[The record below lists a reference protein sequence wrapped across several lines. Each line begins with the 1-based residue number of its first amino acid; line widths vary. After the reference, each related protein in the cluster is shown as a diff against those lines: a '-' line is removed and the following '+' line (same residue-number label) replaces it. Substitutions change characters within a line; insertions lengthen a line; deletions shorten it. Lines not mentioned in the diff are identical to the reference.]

1 VKNLTKQQSIGL
13 NPEISSWRT
22 NQSED
27 PKLTKSLKEKGQLH
41 NMVARRLPDGKI
53 DVFIGSRRYRHLLK
67 LGVKP
72 EDMKIDVREGVSDL
86 DAALMAFAENNERKD
101 MTAIEEGR
109 AFRTMNKLGMPIQMI
124 AVKNNLSDNYVR
136 ERLDLLKLPAKI
148 QERMENGEIDLGYGK
163 VINRLSQYGE
173 HAQIELAKAII
184 AGKAGY
190 YGGIRSLDD
199 ANDWVD
205 NYINKIKYM
214 QHLAEKYG
222 PCPQCGCKEITGD
235 RYPEDM
241 LICTKCGYRWNRN
254 TKEPYALTEL
264 RKDAEKLGLKI
275 QVGDGTAVIT
285 PQDIGATIQRVN
297 REMETKNREGKR
309 QTLRSVHT
317 LAEILAPLITPEN
330 INIIRV
336 EGETIEIRLIQESQ
350 MHFSARRHN
359 YDSGEKSRIN
369 LLHIYN
375 EEPAINIARVEQYL
389 KTLKF
394 PEN

>member
-1 VKNLTKQQSIGL
+1 
-13 NPEISSWRT
+13 
-22 NQSED
+22 
-27 PKLTKSLKEKGQLH
+27 
-41 NMVARRLPDGKI
+41 M
-53 DVFIGSRRYRHLLK
+53 
-67 LGVKP
+67 
-72 EDMKIDVREGVSDL
+72 REGVSDL

-109 AFRTMNKLGMPIQMI
+109 AFRTMNKLGMTIQMI

-148 QERMENGEIDLGYGK
+148 QERMENGEIDLSYGK

-184 AGKAGY
+184 AGKEGY

-214 QHLAEKYG
+214 QELAEKYG
-222 PCPQCGCKEITGD
+222 PCPQCGSTEITGD
-235 RYPEDM
+235 RYPED
-241 LICTKCGYRWNRN
+241 LLTCTTCGYRWNRN

-285 PQDIGATIQRVN
+285 PQDIGTVIQRVN
-297 REMETKNREGKR
+297 REMEAKNREGKR

-317 LAEILAPLITPEN
+317 LAEILAPLITPDN
-330 INIIRV
+330 INTIRI
-336 EGETIEIRLIQESQ
+336 EGEQIEIRLIQDSL

-375 EEPAINIARVEQYL
+375 EEPAKNIARVEQYL